1 MADIGLEIR
10 ILREKK
16 QMTSKELAEKV
27 GLSQSQMSRLEKGQ
41 RRIDAKMLERISTAL
56 GVSPSYFFE
65 KRGEKG
71 NAATVEDID
80 LRHLTL
86 DIGKII
92 RQRRRQLHLTPEEL
106 SDKIGRTAPYI
117 RALEEGEIEY
127 LSPETVAKLT
137 KALKLSPFE
146 LFDAQQQIVSDLKRQ
161 VVRLK
166 QAHTESTLGQV
177 EASGTKRKPIPIFGS
192 IASGYPTEFTLEG
205 VPIGEIEDYAFVPKL
220 EDENAFGLFCI
231 GNEME
236 QQGSPSFKEGD
247 ILIFSPKAEV
257 RNRDFVFAR
266 VRGERPLF
274 RQIFYE
280 APAKVRLQ
288 PLNYNHP
295 PLIVFSSEVVSNVRL
310 IAHISRL

>member
-16 QMTSKELAEKV
+16 RMTSKELAEKV

-41 RRIDAKMLERISTAL
+41 RRIDSKMLERISVAL

-65 KRGEKG
+65 KRGLESVTP
-71 NAATVEDID
+71 AVEDAD
-80 LRHLTL
+80 LKHLTL

-127 LSPETVAKLT
+127 LSPETVAKLC
-137 KALKLSPFE
+137 KVLKISAYE

-166 QAHTESTLGQV
+166 QAHTESTLGQI
-177 EASGTKRKPIPIFGS
+177 EIGGAKRKPVPVFGS
-192 IASGYPTEFTLEG
+192 VASGYPTEFTLEG
-205 VPIGEIEDYAFVPKL
+205 TPIGEIEDYAYVPKL
-220 EDENAFGLFCI
+220 DDENAFGLFCI
-231 GNEME
+231 SNEME
-236 QQGSPSFKEGD
+236 QQGSPSFREGD
-247 ILIFSPKAEV
+247 VIIFSPKAEV

-274 RQIFYE
+274 RQIFFE
-280 APAKVRLQ
+280 PPAKVRLQ
-288 PLNYNHP
+288 PLNYNYP
-295 PLIVFSSEVVSNVRL
+295 PLVIFSSEVVSTVRL
-310 IAHISRL
+310 IAHIARL